1 MISVFFV
8 SDEAAT
14 KRDRMSD
21 SQRIKAY
28 YEGTV
33 EPIYRAISGPILHL
47 GMFEGDEPRQVATTR
62 TKEFLAARLPLPLNG
77 TVLDLGSGYGDTA
90 RFLAQRC
97 NCRVIGLNLIH
108 NQNVAA
114 ITLNRQARLEG
125 QIRVFEGDFARAPLP
140 NGFAQV
146 VWSQESLL
154 HAPQRGQVLGEA
166 ARLLTSGGLLIFS
179 DILQTAP
186 MFPAE
191 ARPIY
196 ERVKVNSL
204 ETFESY
210 QSHLQAAGLRT
221 VEVVDLSRYVA
232 RSYQNHVNS
241 LRHHRPALVEAIGA
255 AEVDY
260 TIAAMERW
268 VQAAVEGKLGW
279 GMFVAQ
285 KP

>member
-1 MISVFFV
+1 M
-8 SDEAAT
+8 T
-14 KRDRMSD
+14 
-21 SQRIKAY
+21 QHIKAY
-28 YEGTV
+28 YQGTV
-33 EPIYRAISGPILHL
+33 EPIYRAISGSILHL

-62 TKEFLAARLPLPLNG
+62 TKEFLAARLPKPLNG
-77 TVLDLGSGYGDTA
+77 MILDLGSGYGDTA

-97 NCRVIGLNLIH
+97 GCRVISLNLIH

-114 ITLNRQARLEG
+114 LALNCQAKLEG
-125 QIRVFEGDFARAPLP
+125 QIRVLEGDFSNAPLP
-140 NGFAQV
+140 DSLAQV

-154 HAPQRGQVLGEA
+154 HAPQRGPVLAEA

-186 MFPAE
+186 MSPAE
-191 ARPIY
+191 ASAIY
-196 ERVKVNSL
+196 ARVKVNSL
-204 ETFESY
+204 ETFASY
-210 QSHLQAAGLRT
+210 QSHLQAAGLRII
-221 VEVVDLSRYVA
+221 EIADLSRYVA

-241 LRHHRPALVEAIGA
+241 LRQRRPALVEAIGA

-268 VQAAVEGKLGW
+268 VRAAEDGKLGW

>member
-1 MISVFFV
+1 
-8 SDEAAT
+8 
-14 KRDRMSD
+14 
-21 SQRIKAY
+21 
-28 YEGTV
+28 
-33 EPIYRAISGPILHL
+33 
-47 GMFEGDEPRQVATTR
+47 
-62 TKEFLAARLPLPLNG
+62 
-77 TVLDLGSGYGDTA
+77 
-90 RFLAQRC
+90 
-97 NCRVIGLNLIH
+97 
-108 NQNVAA
+108 
-114 ITLNRQARLEG
+114 
-125 QIRVFEGDFARAPLP
+125 
-140 NGFAQV
+140 
-146 VWSQESLL
+146 
-154 HAPQRGQVLGEA
+154 
-166 ARLLTSGGLLIFS
+166 LIFS

-186 MFPAE
+186 MSPAE
-191 ARPIY
+191 ARAIY

-268 VQAAVEGKLGW
+268 VQAAEEGKLGW

>member
-1 MISVFFV
+1 M
-8 SDEAAT
+8 T
-14 KRDRMSD
+14 RDTRYSIAD
-21 SQRIKAY
+21 NQTIKAY

-47 GMFEGDEPRQVATTR
+47 GMFEGDEPRHVATTR
-62 TKEFLAARLPLPLNG
+62 TKEFLAARLPRPLSG

-97 NCRVIGLNLIH
+97 SCRVIGLNLLH
-108 NQNVAA
+108 NQNVTALG
-114 ITLNRQARLEG
+114 LNRQGRLEG
-125 QIRVFEGDFARAPLP
+125 QIRVIEGDFARVPLADSL
-140 NGFAQV
+140 AQV

-166 ARLLTSGGLLIFS
+166 ARLLISGGLLIFS

-186 MFPAE
+186 MAPAE
-191 ARPIY
+191 ASAIY
-196 ERVKVNSL
+196 ARVKVNSL
-204 ETFESY
+204 ETFERY
-210 QSHLQAAGLRT
+210 QNHLRAAGLRT
-221 VEVVDLSRYVA
+221 VEVADLSRYVA
-232 RSYQNHVNS
+232 HSYQSHVNS
-241 LRHHRPALVEAIGA
+241 LRYHRPALVEAIGA

-260 TIAAMERW
+260 TITAMERW
-268 VQAAVEGKLGW
+268 VKAAEEGKLGW